1 MKVFPKIS
9 ILKTYKRK
17 FTLGGKVFLNAGVKF
32 NFKFCSTR
40 LYFEVEYLALISRFY
55 LFCQVHLY
63 TEFDIG
69 VLLDT
74 KLYTLIQPFSI
85 QTKYEHLI

>member
-17 FTLGGKVFLNAGVKF
+17 FTLGGKMFLNAGVKF

-55 LFCQVHLY
+55 LFFIFFAKYIY
-63 TEFDIG
+63 TQN
-69 VLLDT
+69 
-74 KLYTLIQPFSI
+74 LILV
-85 QTKYEHLI
+85 YY

>member
-17 FTLGGKVFLNAGVKF
+17 FTLGGKMFLNAGVKF

-55 LFCQVHLY
+55 LFFLPSTFIHR
-63 TEFDIG
+63 I
-69 VLLDT
+69 
-74 KLYTLIQPFSI
+74 
-85 QTKYEHLI
+85 